1 MDSIIQQDKTHC
13 FICEMSECGDHLDK
27 HHVFGGAYRDKSE
40 QYGLTVYIHHNKC
53 HIFGENSAHMNRAV
67 QAKLQWIAQKKA
79 MEVYGWTA
87 KEFIKI
93 FGRNC
98 IGGQDD

>member
-1 MDSIIQQDKTHC
+1 MAESIIQQDKTHC

-27 HHVFGGAYRDKSE
+27 HHIFGGALRDKSE

-53 HIFGENSAHMNRAV
+53 HIFGKESAHMNRAV
-67 QAKLQWIAQKKA
+67 QAKLEQIAQKKA
-79 MEVYGWTA
+79 MKHYGWTV
-87 KEFIKI
+87 KDFTKI

-98 IGGQDD
+98 I